1 MRLKYQFLFAVLP
14 LLIAGVGALY
24 VRTSDMAGSL
34 VQARLQLDLVLLLVG
49 ALLSALLLWQL
60 WSSANS
66 GRREQQASDNA
77 REQARLEHRRFTE
90 RLDHELKNPL
100 TTISANLANLRATE
114 TTPDARSSIDGI
126 SGQLSRLVRLTDDL
140 RKLAAFESTELAKEQ
155 VDVAGLFEDLQ
166 ILCRAAPVFADREL
180 VLVLPAAPWPVR
192 SILADGD
199 LLQLALYNLLENAA
213 KYSDAGDTI
222 ELRAAEDAD
231 KVRLTVADTGLG
243 VAKDEQEQMFDEL
256 YRGRDV
262 RDRAGS
268 GIGLTLVRRIVE
280 KHGWQLELASE
291 QGRGTQITLIAPIPA
306 RS

>member
-1 MRLKYQFLFAVLP
+1 MKFRLLMAFSP
-14 LLIAGVGALY
+14 ILIAIAGALY
-24 VRTSDMAGSL
+24 VRAGDMAGAL
-34 VQARLQLDLVLLLVG
+34 LQARLQLDYVVLLGG
-49 ALLSALLLWQL
+49 ALLSALLLWRL
-60 WSSANS
+60 WSSTNS
-66 GRREQQASDNA
+66 DQRELRASNKA

-114 TTPDARSSIDGI
+114 TSSDALASIDGI
-126 SGQLSRLVRLTDDL
+126 SGQLARLVRLTDDL
-140 RKLAAFESTELAKEQ
+140 RKLAAFESAELTKEQ
-155 VDVAGLFEDLQ
+155 VDVANLFEDLQ
-166 ILCRAAPVFADREL
+166 VLCRAAPVFTDREL

-243 VAKDEQEQMFDEL
+243 VAKDEQDLMFDEL

-262 RDRAGS
+262 RNRAGS

-306 RS
+306 RV

>member
-1 MRLKYQFLFAVLP
+1 MKYRILLAAVP
-14 LLIAGVGALY
+14 FLIAVAGALY
-24 VRTSDMAGSL
+24 IRSSDMAGAL
-34 VQARLQLDLVLLLVG
+34 VQARLQLDYVLLLFG
-49 ALLSALLLWQL
+49 TLLSALLLWRL
-60 WSSANS
+60 WSSENS
-66 GRREQQASDNA
+66 DRRELQASDKA
-77 REQARLEHRRFTE
+77 REHARLEHRRFTE

-114 TTPDARSSIDGI
+114 TSNEALSSIDGI

-140 RKLAAFESTELAKEQ
+140 RKLAAFESAELTKEL
-155 VDVAGLFEDLQ
+155 VDVASLFEDLQ

-222 ELRAAEDAD
+222 ELRAAEDAE
-231 KVRLTVADTGLG
+231 KVRLAVADTGLG
-243 VAKDEQEQMFDEL
+243 VAKDEQDQMFDEL

-268 GIGLTLVRRIVE
+268 GIGLTLVRRITA
-280 KHGWQLELASE
+280 L
-291 QGRGTQITLIAPIPA
+291 TLS
-306 RS
+306 RL

>member
-1 MRLKYQFLFAVLP
+1 MRLKYRFLLAIVPFVIAIAAAV
-14 LLIAGVGALY
+14 Y

-34 VQARLQLDLVLLLVG
+34 VQARLQLDYVVLLIG
-49 ALLSALLLWQL
+49 AILSTLLIWQL
-60 WSSANS
+60 WSSAIANRRVHQAHNS
-66 GRREQQASDNA
+66 A

-114 TTPDARSSIDGI
+114 TSKDSLSSIDGI

-140 RKLAAFESTELAKEQ
+140 RKLAAFESAELTKEQ
-155 VDVAGLFEDLQ
+155 VDVAALFEDLQ
-166 ILCRAAPVFADREL
+166 LLCRAAPVFADREL

-199 LLQLALYNLLENAA
+199 LLRLALYNLLENAA
-213 KYSDAGDTI
+213 KYSEPGDTI
-222 ELRAAEDAD
+222 ELRAAEDTD

-243 VAKDEQEQMFDEL
+243 VAKDEQDQMFDEL

-280 KHGWQLELASE
+280 KHGWQLDLASE
-291 QGRGTQITLIAPIPA
+291 HGRGTQITLIAPIPA
-306 RS
+306 RA